1 VVEQGPCDDR
11 GLLQPDNDFWRFS
24 LRVYDQEGV
33 PNECLELQDLHGV
46 NVNLLLFCAWI
57 GTQAITLNRSDIEG
71 ATQIVAH
78 WDAMVVRP
86 LRSARQEMKAD
97 PDMAIVRA
105 RVKAME
111 IEAEQMN
118 RRCCLPMHGASGAQ
132 TPIVGIPSPTMSISA
147 SPWPLTHRCP
157 KPPLRVSSRPL
168 GGKDHDHSA
177 HAIMALLHRLFF
189 PWRHPSRE

>member
-1 VVEQGPCDDR
+1 MVEQGPCDDR

-57 GTQAITLNRSDIEG
+57 GPQAITLNRSDIEG

-111 IEAEQMN
+111 IEAERIEQAM
-118 RRCCLPMHGASGAQ
+118 LF
-132 TPIVGIPSPTMSISA
+132 
-147 SPWPLTHRCP
+147 
-157 KPPLRVSSRPL
+157 
-168 GGKDHDHSA
+168 A
-177 HAIMALLHRLFF
+177 HARCIRSADAHRGDTIAHNVNQCVAVATNASLSKAAA
-189 PWRHPSRE
+189 PCLIEAARRERS

>member
-1 VVEQGPCDDR
+1 LVEQGPCDDQ

-33 PNECLELQDLHGV
+33 ANECLELQDLHGV

-57 GTQAITLNRSDIEG
+57 GTQAITLNRSDIEA

-97 PDMAIVRA
+97 PDMATVRA

-111 IEAEQMN
+111 IEAEQIEQAM
-118 RRCCLPMHGASGAQ
+118 LF
-132 TPIVGIPSPTMSISA
+132 
-147 SPWPLTHRCP
+147 
-157 KPPLRVSSRPL
+157 
-168 GGKDHDHSA
+168 A
-177 HAIMALLHRLFF
+177 HARRIGSADADAHRGDAITHNVNQCVAVATKAPLSKAAA
-189 PWRHPSRE
+189 PCLIEAARREKS